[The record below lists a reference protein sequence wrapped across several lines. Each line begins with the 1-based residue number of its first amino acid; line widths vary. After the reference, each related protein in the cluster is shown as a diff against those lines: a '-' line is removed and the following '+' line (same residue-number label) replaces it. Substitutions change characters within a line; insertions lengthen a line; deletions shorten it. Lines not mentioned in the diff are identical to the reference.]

1 MSIDDLVDRVDR
13 IQQGVRPIA
22 FTVAVLKRFG
32 EDRGSQYA
40 ALMSYYGFLSL
51 LPLLLVLTTIAGL
64 LLADNPE
71 LQDQV
76 LNSVADRIPVVGTQ
90 IEQNVQGLRASGVVL
105 VIGLLFAVFSGLGV
119 VQVTQDALNVV
130 WDVPRRHWPDLW
142 HRYGRNLMVLGVL
155 GGAVVAATVVAT
167 LSSAIE
173 LPAGADVALAVGNVV
188 VNTVVIL
195 LAFKVLT
202 KADLA
207 WADLAVGAL
216 VGGVVL
222 YVLQVV
228 GAFYISRV
236 VSRASDLYGT
246 FAIVLGLVVWLNLNA
261 RVLLLAA
268 EIDVVRH
275 RKLWP
280 RSISPRQ
287 LTEADHRAV
296 EAVVAREA
304 LLDGQRI
311 QVDFG
316 DASAQDIAALVASG
330 AGASTASSVE
340 PPADDAAGGPPE
352 RGGPSEPGGAPAPS
366 GATPSDGRDG

>member
-287 LTEADHRAV
+287 LTEADHR
-296 EAVVAREA
+296 
-304 LLDGQRI
+304 
-311 QVDFG
+311 
-316 DASAQDIAALVASG
+316 
-330 AGASTASSVE
+330 
-340 PPADDAAGGPPE
+340 
-352 RGGPSEPGGAPAPS
+352 
-366 GATPSDGRDG
+366 